1 MLPTGS
7 WPKPPTAR
15 VTCHEPRPSLA
26 LRRHHPDRAHHCCG
40 GIELSPI
47 EAPHDTRAL
56 VPAVDGAALV
66 SRNYAGSVLSEEGT
80 VLTPRELEMELV
92 GMLLGQSKW
101 DDKAKRFMIR
111 ESLTDEALTDIVNR
125 CYTEELR
132 LPCGCMLDNLYIVHT
147 NGAPIVDV
155 RLVSMAHLE
164 KLLSRTHREGTE

>member
-1 MLPTGS
+1 M
-7 WPKPPTAR
+7 
-15 VTCHEPRPSLA
+15 TCHEPRPSLA
-26 LRRHHPDRAHHCCG
+26 LRRRHPDRAYCRRSG
-40 GIELSPI
+40 LELSPI

>member
-1 MLPTGS
+1 M
-7 WPKPPTAR
+7 
-15 VTCHEPRPSLA
+15 
-26 LRRHHPDRAHHCCG
+26 
-40 GIELSPI
+40 
-47 EAPHDTRAL
+47 

-66 SRNYAGSVLSEEGT
+66 SRDYAGSVLSEEGT

-125 CYTEELR
+125 CYAEKLR